1 MIVSHILKH
10 RLAMKP
16 WFLILLPLFF
26 LLPGCDQPGPGTASP
41 TQPKPAVMGTA
52 TAEQPP
58 TPPIHEDFESAPKLS
73 LFPRIGDY
81 QPAAEDG
88 ERLAF
93 WKTYLLHLTKTSG
106 LLEIP
111 SPQQQAGRVFAL
123 RSVAGLDSL
132 GFFSPLQVL
141 PQRSYQVSLQVKT
154 ELPEDGIFG
163 IGVLEFDRFLWVGEQ
178 YTQALVQEHQT
189 GVQQGLEL
197 RGEHPWQNHRFR
209 FTTGAKTG
217 MVHLVF
223 YREGAGDRRPVL
235 FDDIRIELLPL

>member
-1 MIVSHILKH
+1 MNYWILFSI
-10 RLAMKP
+10 LA
-16 WFLILLPLFF
+16 LLQLT
-26 LLPGCDQPGPGTASP
+26 GC
-41 TQPKPAVMGTA
+41 
-52 TAEQPP
+52 EQPP
-58 TPPIHEDFESAPKLS
+58 LPAAAPLQNAPAAPAVSDPQKPPIPPIHEDFESAARLS
-73 LFPRIGDY
+73 LFPRIGDFR
-81 QPAAEDG
+81 PAEEET
-88 ERLAF
+88 ERLAY

-106 LLEIP
+106 LLEVP
-111 SPQQQAGRVFAL
+111 FPQQQAGRVFAL

-132 GFFSPLQVL
+132 GFFSPLEVL

-235 FDDIRIELLPL
+235 FDDIRIALLPH